1 MSLFVVLAV
10 VLALLAGVVV
20 AWPLLRPQASSDS
33 SPVATVLSVLVI
45 VAGSALFYSKLGSP
59 GSARPQAHTTDDRSI
74 SELARRVESVPDDR
88 AGWMALGEAYGG
100 IGQFPLAIR
109 AYERANRL
117 DNGQNAEAL
126 LGIGEAM
133 LLSGDT
139 ALGARAP
146 DFIER
151 SLQFNPRSPKALFY
165 GAVLAYRQDRL
176 QLARDRFGT
185 LLTMNPPDNVRAAVQ
200 KEVEDIDRQMH
211 PKVDE
216 ATAIH
221 LHVTLAASLVDKLPP
236 DASLFVFVPSPGG
249 GPPLAV
255 KRNAAMLPQDV
266 ALSAA
271 DSMISG
277 RSIQAGQKVSVVAR
291 ISTSGSPLPSQG
303 DLYGQIDYVVGKS
316 GERPLEIDKLNP

>member
-1 MSLFVVLAV
+1 MSLFVILAV
-10 VLALLAGVVV
+10 LLTGLAALAL
-20 AWPLLRPQASSDS
+20 AWPLLRPRASLAAA
-33 SPVATVLSVLVI
+33 PIATVISVLVV

-59 GSARPQAHTTDDRSI
+59 LSAQQQAIAQDDHSI
-74 SELARRVESVPDDR
+74 ALLARHVESQPGDR
-88 AGWMALGEAYGG
+88 AGWMDLGAAYAG

-117 DNGQNAEAL
+117 DNGHNAEAL

-133 LLSGDT
+133 LLSGDGT
-139 ALGARAP
+139 LAGRAP
-146 DFIER
+146 DYIER
-151 SLQFNPRSPKALFY
+151 ALQMNPRSPKALFY
-165 GAVLAYRQDRL
+165 AGVIAYQQDQL
-176 QLARDRFGT
+176 PLARQRFSA
-185 LLTMNPPDNVRAAVQ
+185 LMALNPPDNVRAAVQ
-200 KEVEDIDRQMH
+200 KQIDDIDTRLH
-211 PKVDE
+211 PQVDE

-221 LHVTLAASLVDKLPP
+221 LHVTLAAALTDKVPP
-236 DASLFVFVPSPGG
+236 NASLFVFVPSPGG

-255 KRNAAMLPQDV
+255 KRNAATLPQEV

-291 ISTSGSPLPSQG
+291 ISTSGSPLPAKG

-316 GERPLEIDKLNP
+316 GDLALEIDKLNP